1 MTIIQYY
8 RITVFRVEV
17 FPTYHPLFHYF
28 DIHPR
33 PMAIHPDF
41 RVFSSVHPQFDGIFL
56 SANSLLIFIFYRS

>member
-33 PMAIHPDF
+33 PMAIHLDF
-41 RVFSSVHPQFDGIFL
+41 RVFSQFIL
-56 SANSLLIFIFYRS
+56 SSMAFFSWLILG